1 MTNDQANHRLALL
14 SSSGM
19 TDDSEKAAHAG
30 VQHVAFEHATT
41 DDLLNANLRLKQLG
55 IEPI

>member
-1 MTNDQANHRLALL
+1 MGDWYA
-14 SSSGM
+14 
-19 TDDSEKAAHAG
+19 K
-30 VQHVAFEHATT
+30 VHVAFEHATT